1 MFQSNRW
8 LLIGFLWPIFPIHPR
23 PGRVLFCV
31 SYGMPVWGIAIGSRQ
46 DTGFGHNWSAVSGW
60 HVSADLWETLR
71 TQHGQGQQRRR
82 SQNTRTPHVI
92 FRHYCMNLVS
102 LTHSYTHTHNH
113 DTHVHS
119 LSHTHTMAVKNIG
132 FQLVSIG
139 WVLITLHTWVHSVL
153 LASTHL

>member
-1 MFQSNRW
+1 MFQFNRW

-71 TQHGQGQQRRR
+71 DTAW
-82 SQNTRTPHVI
+82 TRAAAET
-92 FRHYCMNLVS
+92 
-102 LTHSYTHTHNH
+102 LTEYTNASRYITTLLYESCLSHTLKHNH

-132 FQLVSIG
+132 FQLVSIAS
-139 WVLITLHTWVHSVL
+139 VLITLHTWVHSVL